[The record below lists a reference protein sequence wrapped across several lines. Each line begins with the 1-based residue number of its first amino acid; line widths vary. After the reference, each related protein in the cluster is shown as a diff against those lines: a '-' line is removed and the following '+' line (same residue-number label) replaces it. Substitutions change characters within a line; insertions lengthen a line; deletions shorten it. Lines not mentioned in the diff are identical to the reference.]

1 MTMLNAFR
9 LDTTAAPN
17 ATRCSRAS
25 TSCNARSPKQAL
37 RRDDIEGATVPRPRH
52 HPVHAFSSEALGCA
66 HGWPNGLR
74 SDMHEVRPNL
84 DGELGVVAGPLPG
97 GPAFLLPSH
106 LEAHPCWTRSPT
118 PNDFPMTKQMLKL
131 VPQTLP
137 TIDLRQV

>member
-84 DGELGVVAGPLPG
+84 DGELRVPG
-97 GPAFLLPSH
+97 RPFPGPASLIPIAQRTRH
-106 LEAHPCWTRSPT
+106 LDADG
-118 PNDFPMTKQMLKL
+118 NTKDRFQC
-131 VPQTLP
+131 VEP
-137 TIDLRQV
+137 ISSS